1 MNLPH
6 LPPLLF
12 AKKVLKKNKNSVH
25 VQCAFPQVP
34 TLAMFLE
41 AAAQCSAGFE
51 EEGKKNLG
59 FLTMAQDIQ
68 TLSTINQ
75 TKYLFILQKESEVG
89 NYKKFFFIAYTP
101 TDNQPVVS
109 GNFTLMIQ

>member
-6 LPPLLF
+6 IAPLLF
-12 AKKVLKKNKNSVH
+12 AKKVLKKNENSVH
-25 VQCAFPQVP
+25 VQCSFPQVP

-51 EEGKKNLG
+51 EEGKKNIG

-68 TLSTINQ
+68 TLAHINSAE
-75 TKYLFILQKESEVG
+75 YIIILQKEANVA
-89 NYKKFFFIAYTP
+89 NYKKFFFMAYTR
-101 TDNQPVVS
+101 TDDTPVVS